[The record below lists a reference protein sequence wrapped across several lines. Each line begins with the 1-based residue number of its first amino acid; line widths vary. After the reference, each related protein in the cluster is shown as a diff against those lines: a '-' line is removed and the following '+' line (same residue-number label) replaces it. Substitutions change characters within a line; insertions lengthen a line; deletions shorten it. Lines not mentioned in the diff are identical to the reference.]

1 MRLLN
6 FAYVEIR
13 PPRPGFDT
21 VTIGDF
27 KIDTVI
33 AISSVGAIDT
43 QAGCYSVPPTV
54 FSSPMARF
62 PSLSTLWELISLKMA
77 YIKNA
82 TAGLS
87 FEMGTM
93 MYWLKAQASNFT
105 GSFYQRCEYLTM
117 TSRDAVCG
125 TQPAQ
130 YQEGDYYIYGGF
142 VANNSQQGVAF
153 ADYDMSGQK
162 KWEKARRDGEAKGL
176 KLRRRVAIMLFNVHL
191 EDIDKKCSVAP
202 FAVETHICE
211 ALKGAGKCQ

>member
-1 MRLLN
+1 
-6 FAYVEIR
+6 
-13 PPRPGFDT
+13 
-21 VTIGDF
+21 
-27 KIDTVI
+27 
-33 AISSVGAIDT
+33 
-43 QAGCYSVPPTV
+43 
-54 FSSPMARF
+54 
-62 PSLSTLWELISLKMA
+62 MA

-105 GSFYQRCEYLTM
+105 GSFYQRCEYVTM

-125 TQPAQ
+125 TSPAQ

-211 ALKGAGKCQ
+211 ALKGAGKCR